1 MRDKSLTLIA
11 TLRFCFL
18 DALSFKS
25 SMADIVHFKMTDDRI
40 AKDSG
45 ELSLLPSECK
55 EKFME
60 LKKEQGVILHDSLEQ
75 KERYA
80 FKLLAT
86 AVTWV

>member
-1 MRDKSLTLIA
+1 
-11 TLRFCFL
+11 
-18 DALSFKS
+18 
-25 SMADIVHFKMTDDRI
+25 MTDDRI

-75 KERYA
+75 KERYG

-86 AVTWV
+86 AVT